1 MAADTA
7 DDEQACHRSLCIDDS
22 DSRDSNRWADCSNCR
37 PARYRA
43 TKIFD
48 WRHRARILLLMQ
60 QRCMCFIVS
69 SLLPTTL
76 PSIRACSVRTALFG
90 RAARF
95 LQQLKPI
102 ASTTVRIEH
111 LHECASRGDGR
122 RRAQCCDGRIKEII
136 LLRCTQ
142 SKTVGQISAVG
153 VLITNHSTMP
163 PPVSLSRSDERRVE
177 LATPFVRWAQCR
189 VGLSVRSTFSCPSTH
204 ALAAQRSASHRL
216 VASLQRVV
224 PPFLTFLPIF
234 STRRS
239 RAWLGW
245 LLRATARVGAT
256 ALSRVR
262 TLAPV
267 GSQARS

>member
-1 MAADTA
+1 MNV
-7 DDEQACHRSLCIDDS
+7 QAEGMV
-22 DSRDSNRWADCSNCR
+22 A
-37 PARYRA
+37 
-43 TKIFD
+43 
-48 WRHRARILLLMQ
+48 
-60 QRCMCFIVS
+60 
-69 SLLPTTL
+69 
-76 PSIRACSVRTALFG
+76 
-90 RAARF
+90 
-95 LQQLKPI
+95 
-102 ASTTVRIEH
+102 
-111 LHECASRGDGR
+111 
-122 RRAQCCDGRIKEII
+122 RRAQCCNGRIQEII

-142 SKTVGQISAVG
+142 SETVGQISAVG

-267 GSQARS
+267 VCRRGGAKRLVLDLQLRTLCEALEAVLRGFRCGGARREVGRTFAYDIP